1 MAAGDNFPSVFST
14 LAEDVIKSGG
24 DFQYHIDKYNGLDPD
39 SEQSMRDMT
48 LGGAHPPPDGGSIAD
63 HYFSLTGD
71 PLMATNMALDDIL
84 GNRGGMQT
92 DEQAKVNAAA
102 QGLFSA
108 LPHDMIDQSLLSDVA
123 EGFGVSSS
131 SLSTAIND
139 IGAVEGLDNPLLLG
153 TPDNVF
159 SDLPFAPPS
168 MEVPLPPPSERFV
181 VPPEHFPPTE
191 PYIPPFDPT
200 AGIGKVTEEFGIP
213 SEGESLFPW
222 LGRVGEEQLRSGVT
236 TSGQQDIEDLQQL
249 GMGWSE
255 LWDKSQFLLP
265 RNWPIFQKET
275 ETSELQKLWDSGASR
290 ETMED
295 AAEAML
301 LADKDPEARALYE
314 DGDSSSVIQ
323 MNQQIRIVMDQ
334 LDESQFEKE
343 VESDPNIFAPSPID
357 MTLPTDVYPPGYI
370 GDIGETQTSI
380 DELAS
385 PELSAH
391 TQAIASG
398 VPMDSLTTGENIPP
412 QWQDAPFSSIWDS
425 YLQGVLPSYSPIVES
440 AYSRAMNP
448 TLGSFFL
455 QPPGS
460 ATFPMGD
467 RDAVSYQDWGN
478 YLEAIDAANYPVL
491 DWEQYDPQWD
501 SIVDAVSNDGLDAQA
516 VTNAPLWLGLQSGAK
531 DLRRNAIS
539 IALARYY
546 QGQPVHSSYASRAV
560 ESTLGTIYD
569 RNYNASLQMED
580 ANPAELFFTEL
591 IEGNPIRYGK

>member
-39 SEQSMRDMT
+39 SEQSMRDMP

-139 IGAVEGLDNPLLLG
+139 MGAVEGLDNPLLLG
-153 TPDNVF
+153 TPDNAF

-191 PYIPPFDPT
+191 PYMPPFDPT

-265 RNWPIFQKET
+265 RNWPMFNQPT
-275 ETSELQKLWDSGASR
+275 ETSEIQRQCYWLIKTQKQG
-290 ETMED
+290 
-295 AAEAML
+295 
-301 LADKDPEARALYE
+301 LYMKV
-314 DGDSSSVIQ
+314 VIQ
-323 MNQQIRIVMDQ
+323 
-334 LDESQFEKE
+334 
-343 VESDPNIFAPSPID
+343 
-357 MTLPTDVYPPGYI
+357 
-370 GDIGETQTSI
+370 
-380 DELAS
+380 
-385 PELSAH
+385 
-391 TQAIASG
+391 
-398 VPMDSLTTGENIPP
+398 VP
-412 QWQDAPFSSIWDS
+412 
-425 YLQGVLPSYSPIVES
+425 
-440 AYSRAMNP
+440 
-448 TLGSFFL
+448 
-455 QPPGS
+455 
-460 ATFPMGD
+460 
-467 RDAVSYQDWGN
+467 
-478 YLEAIDAANYPVL
+478 
-491 DWEQYDPQWD
+491 
-501 SIVDAVSNDGLDAQA
+501 
-516 VTNAPLWLGLQSGAK
+516 
-531 DLRRNAIS
+531 
-539 IALARYY
+539 
-546 QGQPVHSSYASRAV
+546 
-560 ESTLGTIYD
+560 
-569 RNYNASLQMED
+569 
-580 ANPAELFFTEL
+580 
-591 IEGNPIRYGK
+591 